1 MKMGDVGKVDKDGN
15 MYITGR
21 IKDII
26 ILRNAK
32 KINASQVRL
41 LKLGWSQLR
50 GQRYHNAKMFLVKF
64 AKIYFREPAN
74 STFSIVKLQ
83 PLEELYLRSKSL

>member
-32 KINASQVRL
+32 KINASQVCFFNQSG
-41 LKLGWSQLR
+41 LKQTNRKIQGP
-50 GQRYHNAKMFLVKF
+50 AKMILV
-64 AKIYFREPAN
+64 
-74 STFSIVKLQ
+74 
-83 PLEELYLRSKSL
+83 

>member
-1 MKMGDVGKVDKDGN
+1 MGDVGKVDKDGN

-32 KINASQVRL
+32 KINASQVCL
-41 LKLGWSQLR
+41 
-50 GQRYHNAKMFLVKF
+50 QRV
-64 AKIYFREPAN
+64 
-74 STFSIVKLQ
+74 
-83 PLEELYLRSKSL
+83 RSKVNEP